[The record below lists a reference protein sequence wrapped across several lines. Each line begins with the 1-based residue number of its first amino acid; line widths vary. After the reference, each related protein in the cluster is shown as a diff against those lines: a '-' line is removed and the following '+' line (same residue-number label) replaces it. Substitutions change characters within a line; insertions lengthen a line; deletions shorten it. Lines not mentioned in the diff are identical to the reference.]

1 MRPARKRIGI
11 DFDNTIVGYD
21 AVFLETATRIGLLPR
36 GFVGNKQAIRDA
48 IRLLPDGELAW
59 QRLQGVV
66 YGRGIARAMMFEG
79 VDTFLRRCRDEGH
92 TVLVVSHKT
101 EFGHFDPD
109 RVNLRAAALDW
120 MTRHGFFQAEGYALS
135 PDNVFFESSRAD
147 KLRRIAL
154 TGCTHFIDDLEE
166 VLSDP
171 AFPPID
177 RILFAS
183 ASLPSPGAG
192 RAREDAGATPYP
204 VCATWSNI
212 EAEVFR
218 DGG

>member
-1 MRPARKRIGI
+1 MHPAGKRIGI

-21 AVFLETATRIGLLPR
+21 QVFLETAVREGLLGR
-36 GFVGNKQAIRDA
+36 EFVGNKQAIRDA

-66 YGRGIARAMMFEG
+66 YGRGMARAVIFEG

-92 TVLVVSHKT
+92 QVFVVSHKT
-101 EFGHFDPD
+101 EFGHFDPA

-120 MTRHGFFQAEGYALS
+120 MTRHGFFEAHGYALS

-147 KLRRIAL
+147 KLRRIASI
-154 TGCTHFIDDLEE
+154 GCTHFIDDLEE

-171 AFPPID
+171 SFPPIN
-177 RILFAS
+177 RILFGAP
-183 ASLPSPGAG
+183 PSPAAG
-192 RAREDAGATPYP
+192 ERIEGAGATPPYP
-204 VCATWSNI
+204 ICATWGHI

-218 DGG
+218 ERG